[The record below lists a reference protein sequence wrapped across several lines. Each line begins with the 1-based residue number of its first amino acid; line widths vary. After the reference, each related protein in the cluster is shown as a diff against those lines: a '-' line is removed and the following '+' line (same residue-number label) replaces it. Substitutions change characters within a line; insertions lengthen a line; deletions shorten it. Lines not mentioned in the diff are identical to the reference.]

1 MPPISL
7 IGSPTAELLKR
18 SQPLKQ
24 AVGNLILAKEGSNG
38 VSHMTCLQDTL
49 VALVPRAMISRS
61 KAEGVEVGFLEVLE
75 SLLIYYSVP
84 LLGGKFF
91 RKVMGKIGAK
101 NFDVKDLTRS
111 LDQLG
116 HVNPEQMKHL
126 LPAKAALIIT
136 ALTLT
141 GVGGEYIINYAKNL
155 VTAHYFK
162 KDKFSDIVNL
172 SKGEMPSNEE
182 SDIVKKSKQR
192 IYGTLMVCGGL
203 LAGALSLARFGHKLP
218 KWIMEGPLRDGVK
231 TFDFNFKNGAFGL
244 TKQQMGAYMC
254 LSIPAYLDS
263 ARDKMETY
271 EVASRLAIV
280 LPYLLMG
287 QDWLEKLI
295 REKFPAI
302 TADAGNGA
310 LRVKSLDELA
320 VDSITKAAER
330 HQIDN
335 FNISKFSMLPKN
347 VLEEAAHDFQKPLQS
362 KIAHV
367 AIPLGIGVFGTGA
380 GVGLLIQ
387 YWSKQRFKRQLEQ
400 NQSSLQPPI
409 PSQNQSVPV
418 QTPVAQTMPMQMP
431 MQPTAVPQPSFPSAV
446 VGQSPFHRP
455 LFQNRAFPE
464 GFAPQAKGSQQ
475 VYVS

>member
-1 MPPISL
+1 M
-7 IGSPTAELLKR
+7 
-18 SQPLKQ
+18 
-24 AVGNLILAKEGSNG
+24 ILAKEGANG

-84 LLGGKFF
+84 LLGGKVFK
-91 RKVMGKIGAK
+91 RVMGQIGAK
-101 NFDVKDLTRS
+101 NFDVKDLTRP
-111 LDQLG
+111 LDQLA
-116 HVNPEQMKHL
+116 HVPKDQMKHL
-126 LPAKAALIIT
+126 LPAKAALIIS

-172 SKGEMPSNEE
+172 SQGEMPSNQE
-182 SDIVKKSKQR
+182 SDIVKRSKNR
-192 IYGTLMVCGGL
+192 IYGTLAACGGL
-203 LAGALSLARFGHKLP
+203 LTFALLLARFGHKLP
-218 KWIMEGPLRDGVK
+218 KWIMNGPLKDGVK

-244 TKQQMGAYMC
+244 TKQQMGSYMF

-263 ARDKMETY
+263 ARDKLETMET
-271 EVASRLAIV
+271 ASRLAIV

-295 REKFPAI
+295 REKFPSI

-310 LRVKSLDELA
+310 LRVKNLDELA
-320 VDSITKAAER
+320 KEAIEKAAAT

-335 FNISKFSMLPKN
+335 FNISKLASLPKEA
-347 VLEEAAHDFQKPLQS
+347 LEEAAREFQKPLQS
-362 KIAHV
+362 KLTHV
-367 AIPLGIGVFGTGA
+367 LLPLGIGVFGTGV
-380 GVGLLIQ
+380 GVGLLNQ
-387 YWSKQRFKRQLEQ
+387 FWTKRRFQSQVQTNKQAPAP
-400 NQSSLQPPI
+400 QSQPQPVNGTQ
-409 PSQNQSVPV
+409 PAAPAPTPNPASVPSSV
-418 QTPVAQTMPMQMP
+418 QQAAMI
-431 MQPTAVPQPSFPSAV
+431 
-446 VGQSPFHRP
+446 GQSPFHQP
-455 LFQNRAFPE
+455 LFQNRTFPP
-464 GFAPQAKGSQQ
+464 GFAPAAAAGQQQ